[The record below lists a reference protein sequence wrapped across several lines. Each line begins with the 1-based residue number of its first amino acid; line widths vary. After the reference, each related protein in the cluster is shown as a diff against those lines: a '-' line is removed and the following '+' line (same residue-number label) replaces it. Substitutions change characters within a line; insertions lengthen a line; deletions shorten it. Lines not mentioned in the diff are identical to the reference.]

1 MSNETV
7 AVHPPYFPNTY
18 RFTINDKK
26 IIQYTQC
33 AEYNISFTDR
43 PTFFKVLG

>member
-26 IIQYTQC
+26 NNSIYTMC
-33 AEYNISFTDR
+33 RI
-43 PTFFKVLG
+43 